1 VKSQFTKRLKNVAQR
16 LQENS
21 VARILRAT
29 LFDAGGMVAVEFALL
44 IPVMLTMYF
53 GTLETTNAMTA
64 ARRVTN
70 VAQTAGDLTAQVT
83 NVTTSDMNDIFAAST
98 AILAPFPTNVV
109 KITVSSIVAST
120 SNASDTKVAWSDAYG
135 GATARSTNSAV
146 TLPTG
151 LTTPGSSVI
160 MVEVTYNYTSPIASF
175 ITGPIAMHEV
185 AYLKP
190 RRSTEVAFT
199 P

>member
-1 VKSQFTKRLKNVAQR
+1 MDRICQGPM
-16 LQENS
+16 
-21 VARILRAT
+21 ARVLRIA
-29 LFDAGGMVAVEFALL
+29 LSDAGGMVAVEFALL

-53 GTLETTNAMTA
+53 GTLETTNALTA

-70 VAQTAGDLTAQVT
+70 VAQTAGDLTAQVS

-109 KITVSSIVAST
+109 QITISSIVAST
-120 SNASDTKVAWSDAYG
+120 SNASNTKVAWSKSYG
-135 GATARSTNSAV
+135 GATPRSTNSTV

-160 MVEVTYNYTSPIASF
+160 MAEVTYTYTSPIASF

-190 RRSTEVAFT
+190 RRSTEVTFT